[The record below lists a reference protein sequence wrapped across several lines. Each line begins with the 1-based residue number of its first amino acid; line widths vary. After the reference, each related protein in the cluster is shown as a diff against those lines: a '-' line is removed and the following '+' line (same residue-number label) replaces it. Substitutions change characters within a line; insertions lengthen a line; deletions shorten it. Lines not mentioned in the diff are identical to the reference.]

1 MGRRARDALRTLGE
15 CEPTIGFLLF
25 ELFCNAEISVS
36 FGYVLGSA
44 SKSRTPLSPR
54 RARGLRLCSTR
65 DANATLYVVWPV
77 LGEQHPSSADE
88 EHT

>member
-1 MGRRARDALRTLGE
+1 MRGPPREGRPSHAGRMRANDRISPFSMTDF
-15 CEPTIGFLLF
+15 GFVWL
-25 ELFCNAEISVS
+25 C
-36 FGYVLGSA
+36 FGLCLEVTNT
-44 SKSRTPLSPR
+44 SRR
-54 RARGLRLCSTR
+54 VGHAACLCSTR